1 MSFNALRVPET
12 ISGGS
17 RKEKIADAMTKPMTN
32 FGKRSQITAALGLSP
47 VCAPCRSAHQIAS
60 MKAATPISAFCENF
74 TITPVFIA
82 ASLISAPAATTEAE
96 VSSVP
101 PSQAPATRSSM
112 PVDFAI
118 HGIAIIIG
126 TATISTSEVT

>member
-1 MSFNALRVPET
+1 M
-12 ISGGS
+12 
-17 RKEKIADAMTKPMTN
+17 
-32 FGKRSQITAALGLSP
+32 
-47 VCAPCRSAHQIAS
+47 
-60 MKAATPISAFCENF
+60 
-74 TITPVFIA
+74 A

-118 HGIAIIIG
+118 HGITIIIG